1 MRRFIGDKIVVI
13 ASGIALF
20 VLGDCTAQAQSTPSY
35 WAGDVSLAP
44 SAEDN
49 LNQPTSREM
58 PLAAPITA
66 NPNIDASQQ
75 DGPALT
81 TQTRQVLG
89 FYGGRSART
98 TLNQIPRSTVMPST
112 PAASA
117 PQSMGRPA
125 KPFQD
130 QTERPTLSPYLNLF
144 RDEKAAQGIP
154 NYQAFVQPQLEER
167 AAAQRKQI
175 QSERTQRRGQ
185 AVAATS
191 AGQSAEPV
199 QAGTSTAAHFM
210 DTAQFY
216 GAWRR

>member
-1 MRRFIGDKIVVI
+1 MRRFKLMVFAG
-13 ASGIALF
+13 GIAL
-20 VLGDCTAQAQSTPSY
+20 VVVGDGAAHAQSTPSY

-49 LNQPTSREM
+49 LNQPKSREI
-58 PLAAPITA
+58 PVAAPPA
-66 NPNIDASQQ
+66 VSSNIDAPQQ
-75 DGPALT
+75 DGPPLT
-81 TQTRQVLG
+81 AQTRQVLD

-98 TLNQIPRSTVMPST
+98 ALNQIPRSTVMPST
-112 PAASA
+112 PVASL
-117 PQSMGRPA
+117 PQSTRRPT

-130 QTERPTLSPYLNLF
+130 QTERPTLSPYLNLL
-144 RDEKAAQGIP
+144 RDDRASQGIP
-154 NYQAFVQPQLEER
+154 NYQMFVQPQLEER

-185 AVAATS
+185 AVAAS
-191 AGQSAEPV
+191 PVGQSAEPV